1 MDTFRW
7 LAIVLS
13 TVLGLGIARILS
25 GYVSVFKLRR
35 SVPVRWLPLV
45 LAGVILFEFIQF
57 WWGLAE
63 LLNRPT
69 WDVPDFLV
77 LVALVMLLFASAA
90 LISPTD
96 ADLADGGDVFERDGR
111 FALVLLAGFHAMASV
126 ANMLFWGQP
135 PWAPAALSV
144 PALAGV
150 SLAAAFVTR
159 ARVQQGL
166 TVLYVA
172 ISLGSMWIISPASY

>member
-35 SVPVRWLPLV
+35 SAPVRWLPLV

-63 LLNRPT
+63 LLSRPS
-69 WDVPDFLV
+69 WDLPDFLV

-96 ADLADGGDVFERDGR
+96 ADLAEGGDVFERDGR
-111 FALVLLAGFHAMASV
+111 FALVLLAAFHGMALV
-126 ANMLFWGQP
+126 ANALFWGQP
-135 PWAPAALSV
+135 PWSPAAVSV
-144 PALAGV
+144 LALAV
-150 SLAAAFVTR
+150 ISLAAAFVPR

-166 TVLYVA
+166 TLLYVVIA
-172 ISLGSMWIISPASY
+172 LGSMWIESPASY